1 MRRLLFT
8 LIFSTLCSVGLCQD
22 IIDPMLHNVLNESD
36 NKMIRV
42 NIIFISQ
49 IDIEKLKARGEDIG
63 DKQMRRSVLVDEL
76 KLFSEEKQSD
86 VMSILLA
93 EERNNRVIDI
103 KSHWLSNAI
112 TCTTNRDVI
121 FLLSEHPDIETIG
134 IDGVT
139 QCTVDNEQL
148 TIDNEQLTMNNE
160 QLTIDNKQL
169 TYNVSMVNA
178 DKVWDLGYTGKG
190 VIVAI
195 VDSGVNYNHVDL
207 ADHLWDGGAQ
217 YPNHGYNVIDG
228 NNDPM
233 DNFGHGTHCAGTI
246 CGDGTSGL
254 ATGMAPDATLMC
266 IKALDDYGYGSTSSF
281 NAGMEFAIEH

>member
-42 NIIFISQ
+42 NIIFKSQ

-148 TIDNEQLTMNNE
+148 TMNNE
-160 QLTIDNKQL
+160 
-169 TYNVSMVNA
+169 
-178 DKVWDLGYTGKG
+178 
-190 VIVAI
+190 
-195 VDSGVNYNHVDL
+195 
-207 ADHLWDGGAQ
+207 
-217 YPNHGYNVIDG
+217 
-228 NNDPM
+228 
-233 DNFGHGTHCAGTI
+233 
-246 CGDGTSGL
+246 
-254 ATGMAPDATLMC
+254 
-266 IKALDDYGYGSTSSF
+266 
-281 NAGMEFAIEH
+281 

>member
-1 MRRLLFT
+1 MKRLLLT
-8 LIFSTLCSVGLCQD
+8 IILSVLCSIGFSQD

-36 NKMIRV
+36 NEMIRV
-42 NIIFISQ
+42 NIIFKSQ

-93 EERNNRVIDI
+93 EERNNRVSDI

-160 QLTIDNKQL
+160 QLTIDN
-169 TYNVSMVNA
+169 
-178 DKVWDLGYTGKG
+178 
-190 VIVAI
+190 
-195 VDSGVNYNHVDL
+195 H
-207 ADHLWDGGAQ
+207 
-217 YPNHGYNVIDG
+217 
-228 NNDPM
+228 
-233 DNFGHGTHCAGTI
+233 
-246 CGDGTSGL
+246 
-254 ATGMAPDATLMC
+254 
-266 IKALDDYGYGSTSSF
+266 
-281 NAGMEFAIEH
+281 